1 MKTISTLDQIVLL
14 FLNEL
19 KEDNGKDGELLVG
32 FNRFLG
38 DMVRIAKKEQP
49 KWLHELPE
57 ECVVMTL
64 LSDLLDEKYIRENF
78 ERHRGVFEHCIPFLK
93 KSI

>member
-1 MKTISTLDQIVLL
+1 MLLVGKHAVNLTNISYTHSIINILFSLENDKSKTLWMKTISTLDQIVLL

-32 FNRFLG
+32 FNRFLA

-57 ECVVMTL
+57 
-64 LSDLLDEKYIRENF
+64 
-78 ERHRGVFEHCIPFLK
+78 
-93 KSI
+93 